1 VTRIPFSEVPL
12 TDSTML
18 SFDGRVL
25 EVFGEIDAGRY
36 HIREE
41 PRLEFRPGRSR
52 MLVIRT
58 RPNRRRQTV
67 FYDPSRRAGLQALA
81 ERLELLEQSGPEGSG
96 T

>member
-1 VTRIPFSEVPL
+1 MTRTPFTTVPL

-18 SFDGRVL
+18 SFDGSVL

-36 HIREE
+36 HIWEE

-52 MLVIRT
+52 TLVIRT
-58 RPNRRRQTV
+58 RPNRRRQSV

-81 ERLELLEQSGPEGSG
+81 EQLGRSEPGGSAS
-96 T
+96 

>member
-1 VTRIPFSEVPL
+1 MTRTPFSAVPL

-18 SFDGRVL
+18 SFDGSVL

-36 HIREE
+36 HSWEE

-52 MLVIRT
+52 LLVIRT

-67 FYDPSRRAGLQALA
+67 FYDPARRAGLQALA
-81 ERLELLEQSGPEGSG
+81 EQLERSGPGGSAS
-96 T
+96 